1 MSDDRRIAAVLQVIA
16 DHARRDPHFLA
27 ELERALRMRDRT
39 YGVTSPARGERPH
52 RRAPAVIDPFE
63 VLHADGADG
72 LRERLNS
79 LSLDQLRDIVAE
91 YRIEPYTLAMKWKT
105 PGRIADLIVSTIDQR
120 SRKGE
125 VFRSL
130 PSKPELSL

>member
-1 MSDDRRIAAVLQVIA
+1 MSDDKRIAAVLQVIA
-16 DHARRDPHFLA
+16 DEARRDPHFLA
-27 ELERALRMRDRT
+27 KLEDALNMRGRTSRAVSAPR
-39 YGVTSPARGERPH
+39 VERPH

-63 VLHADGADG
+63 VLHMVGSDG
-72 LRERLNS
+72 LRERLND

-105 PGRIADLIVSTIDQR
+105 PARVVDLIVETIDQR

-130 PSKPELSL
+130 PRKIE